1 MQQRAGGLCPH
12 GWCRE
17 AMTMVLQRPAA
28 LMLLLLVH
36 VAAAVLATT
45 EDLWPNMLGRA
56 AIN

>member
-1 MQQRAGGLCPH
+1 
-12 GWCRE
+12 
-17 AMTMVLQRPAA
+17 MTMVLQRPAA

-45 EDLWPNMLGRA
+45 EDLWPNMLVRA